1 MAVTRGLIIPCSA
14 LIQHSTAGQDKREVN
29 TLLTGLCDSHPNML
43 AAHPGDSEAGCGLFM
58 FFFNY

>member
-1 MAVTRGLIIPCSA
+1 MAVTRGLIIPRSA

-43 AAHPGDSEAGCGLFM
+43 AARPGDSNG
-58 FFFNY
+58 